1 MPTLHWLTRDTDIH
15 AAAHVPYRL
24 LEEALDLST
33 GDPDADNMLIQ
44 GDNLE
49 ALKALTHSRWP
60 RIRRDFDCYVS
71 ALVVQEAK
79 GGDTQAA
86 AAQIAAI
93 AGLPVLQISEDALHI
108 ALAAC
113 NGIDYLLT
121 WNFTHIHNA
130 QMEVA
135 IRRIVEQHGYQ
146 CPVICSPDELI
157 GEEE

>member
-1 MPTLHWLTRDTDIH
+1 M
-15 AAAHVPYRL
+15 Y
-24 LEEALDLST
+24 
-33 GDPDADNMLIQ
+33 Q
-44 GDNLE
+44 
-49 ALKALTHSRWP
+49 
-60 RIRRDFDCYVS
+60 

-86 AAQIAAI
+86 AARIAAI
-93 AGLPVLQISEDALHI
+93 AGLPVLQICEAAESLAESLVADGPISSNKPEDALHI
-108 ALAAC
+108 ALAVC